1 MVTPSEPVALN
12 VVLARGDLQIFY
24 SQDGRVSIT
33 ARGKASDGSKLDA
46 SYFKAVLA
54 IEQNGNHIQLRNVR
68 QQGKTQA
75 GDNPHYRIDVPY
87 RTEVTSKVDHGTQT
101 LSGILGPIKAES
113 GTGDIEVSYLSK
125 SLQALV
131 ESGNLDLEVIGGHVE
146 AKTGRGNISGTRL
159 AQGVVAESRD
169 GDIRL
174 AVVGP
179 STATITSGVGRIEV
193 TGARSSFEGSTQGGD
208 LNVKAELH
216 GDWRLHSTS
225 GAIRIEL
232 PPALKADLS
241 ASTDS
246 GSFEMDRDDVTKPQ
260 PEGRNVMQKLNGGG
274 PRIDIHTGSGKILI
288 R

>member
-1 MVTPSEPVALN
+1 MVTASEPVALN

-24 SQDGRVSIT
+24 GHDGQVSIT
-33 ARGKASDGSKLDA
+33 AHGKASDGSKLDA

-54 IEQNGNHIQLRNVR
+54 IEQNGNHIQLRNAP
-68 QQGKTQA
+68 QQGTTQA
-75 GDNPHYRIDVPY
+75 GDNTHYRIEVPY
-87 RTEVTSKVDHGTQT
+87 RTEVASKVDHGGQK
-101 LSGILGPIKAES
+101 LSGILGPVKAEG

-125 SLQALV
+125 SLQVQV
-131 ESGNLDLEVIGGHVE
+131 ESGNLDLAVIGGQVE

-159 AQGVVAESRD
+159 RQGVAAESGD

-193 TGARSSFEGSTQGGD
+193 IGARSSFEGSTQGGD

-225 GAIRIEL
+225 GTIRIEL
-232 PPALKADLS
+232 PPALRADLD

-246 GSFEMDRDDVTKPQ
+246 GALQTDRDDVTQPQ
-260 PEGRNVMQKLNGGG
+260 PEARSIVQKLNGGG

-288 R
+288 Q